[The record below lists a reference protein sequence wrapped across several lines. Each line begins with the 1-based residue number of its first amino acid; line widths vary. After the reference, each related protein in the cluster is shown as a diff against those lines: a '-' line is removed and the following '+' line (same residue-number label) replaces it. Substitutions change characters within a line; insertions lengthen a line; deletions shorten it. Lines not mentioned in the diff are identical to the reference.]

1 MISSEFLINHLSDYG
16 FDFYSGVPCSI
27 LKGLINQCAIS
38 AKFVRAT
45 NEGDAVAICAGAYLG
60 GKKPVVM
67 MQNSGLSN
75 AISPLASLNY
85 PFQIPVLGF
94 ISLRG
99 DQEIGDEPQH
109 ELVGKITTDLLTSLN
124 INWEVLSA
132 DSQLLKEQIRRAN
145 DAIENRKSFWFV
157 VKKGSIDEVPSQE
170 GEAVYKSSSLISGED
185 NKEYSNSFFRN
196 DILRII
202 DKQRFENTFI
212 ITTTGYTSREM
223 YEIRDHS
230 NNFYMVGSMGCAGS
244 IGLGLA
250 LAIPDKKVIVID
262 GDGALLMRL
271 GSMTSNAMY
280 HPSNL
285 LHILLDNGCHE
296 STGGQ
301 LTTAGI
307 VDFAALARACGYP
320 RSIRFDD
327 LREFEEFI
335 EQWQT
340 NSTFTFALLSTK
352 VATLNFL
359 GRPKT
364 IPSEIAKRFQQS
376 VNTNRKVEAKI

>member
-1 MISSEFLINHLSDYG
+1 MISSEFLVNNLFNYG

-27 LKGLINQCAIS
+27 LKGLINQCAKS

-75 AISPLASLNY
+75 AISPLASLNF

-109 ELVGKITTDLLTSLN
+109 ELIGKITIDLLNALK
-124 INWEVLSA
+124 IDWEILSS
-132 DSQLLKEQIRRAN
+132 DSQLLEEQIRRAN
-145 DAIENRKSFWFV
+145 DSIEKHKSFWFI
-157 VKKGSIDEVPSQE
+157 VKKGSIDEFPSQE
-170 GEAVYKSSSLISGED
+170 GELEYKSFAVASSESKI
-185 NKEYSNSFFRN
+185 EYSNFFFRK
-196 DILRII
+196 DILQIL
-202 DKQRFENTFI
+202 DKRRREDTFI

-223 YEIRDHS
+223 YEIRDHV

-250 LAIPDKKVIVID
+250 LAQPDKKVIVID

-280 HPSNL
+280 HPNNL

-301 LTTAGI
+301 LTTAGV
-307 VDFAALARACGYP
+307 VDFTALARACGYP
-320 RSIRFDD
+320 QSIRFDD
-327 LREFEEFI
+327 LGEFEEFF
-335 EQWQT
+335 EQWQI
-340 NSTFTFALLSTK
+340 NSTLTFALFRTK
-352 VATLNFL
+352 VITLNFV

-364 IPSEIAKRFQQS
+364 MPSEVTKRFHQT
-376 VNTNRKVEAKI
+376 VNTSKMKI